1 MQTALPNRERLVEHP
16 LFRSQNLD
24 ETRDLVAKVFCAH
37 RLATADKDGQINAV
51 HNRVDLGRIAL
62 NYLDYG
68 SEVQITPGELNS
80 FYLVQIPLSGEAE
93 IRCGEESIMSNS
105 RLASVPNPIR
115 KLDMTWRANNPQL
128 LVHINRSVLEEQL
141 EKITG
146 RSLTVPVQFDLGMDL
161 TTPQAQSWLNLVE
174 TLCSDAEN
182 NGLSLNPG
190 IRRQYEDLV
199 ITGLLYAHHHN
210 YSEMLDCGAE
220 LTMPRNI
227 RKAVQLCIDSPDLPL
242 TLSELASS
250 TGVSIRSLQAGFKQY
265 TGLSP
270 MEFLKQ
276 NRLARVHDELLNPDS
291 DFASVAEV
299 AFYWGFNH
307 LGRFAAAYK
316 ARYGELPSQTLRT

>member
-1 MQTALPNRERLVEHP
+1 MQAMLPVRERLTVHP

-37 RLATADKDGQINAV
+37 RLATSDKKGEINAV
-51 HNRVDLGRIAL
+51 HNRIDLGRVAL

-80 FYLVQIPLSGEAE
+80 FYLVQIPLAGNAE
-93 IRCGEESIMSNS
+93 IKCGEESIISTPI
-105 RLASVPNPIR
+105 LASVPNPVR

-128 LVHINRSVLEEQL
+128 LIHINRSVLEEQL
-141 EKITG
+141 ERITG
-146 RSLTVPVQFDLGMDL
+146 RSLTVPLQFNLGMDL
-161 TTPQAQSWLNLVE
+161 TSPQAQSWLNLVE
-174 TLCSDAEN
+174 TLYTDAEN
-182 NGLSLNPG
+182 NGLSLNPS
-190 IRRQYEDLV
+190 IRQQYEDLL
-199 ITGLLYAHHHN
+199 ITGLLYAHKHN
-210 YSEMLDCGAE
+210 YSNMLECGAQVS
-220 LTMPRNI
+220 MPRNI
-227 RKAVQLCIDSPDLPL
+227 RKAVQLCIDSPELPL
-242 TLSELASS
+242 TITELASS

-276 NRLARVHDELLNPDS
+276 NRLTRVHEELMNPDS
-291 DFASVAEV
+291 DFTSVAEI

-316 ARYGELPSQTLRT
+316 ARYGELPSQTLRG